1 MILGLFR
8 ELCQVIIFSCLF
20 YRHTT
25 ELLFDGGILAQVL
38 EMQYLAGKSNVNN
51 TDNEITGT
59 VSRKDIRAG
68 T

>member
-1 MILGLFR
+1 MDLFGSYHDDVV
-8 ELCQVIIFSCLF
+8 LC

-25 ELLFDGGILAQVL
+25 ELLFDGGILTQVL
-38 EMQYLAGKSNVNN
+38 EMIYLAGKSNVKNK
-51 TDNEITGT
+51 DNEITGT